1 MRLVDRRALVAGAL
15 LALAAPANADCAEL
29 AWAADGTLPAPLAGA
44 VGDPERGAAV
54 AFDRDR
60 GDCTICHRLPLPG
73 RRFHGTVG
81 PALDDVGRRLTD
93 AQLRARIAAPRRQ
106 VPATVMPE
114 YCTTGDRY
122 RVDPAHAGKPILTA
136 GEIED
141 LVAWLST
148 LRGEDAP

>member
-1 MRLVDRRALVAGAL
+1 MRSAERRAAVLGAL
-15 LALAAPANADCAEL
+15 LVLASAASADCAPL
-29 AWAADGTLPAPLAGA
+29 AWAADGTLPAPLGGA

-54 AFDRDR
+54 ALDRNR

-93 AQLRARIAAPRRQ
+93 AQLRARIAAPRRR

-122 RVDPAHAGKPILTA
+122 RVDPAYAGEPILSA

-148 LRGEDAP
+148 LRGERAP